1 MLIADVIEATV
12 AATGYSRLMLLG
24 QSRLRAHARPRQV
37 GMFISFRLIMTT
49 KAKIGRVWGGRD
61 HTTAHHAISTVEQ
74 LLAEGDQTVVDLV
87 AAILAKLEIDA
98 LPPTRPAVVARPL
111 LISRIAAKERELQQL
126 RADLAALDATL
137 SSGAVQ

>member
-1 MLIADVIEATV
+1 MLVADVIEATI
-12 AATGYSRLMLLG
+12 AATGYSRFTLLG

-37 GMFISFRLIMTT
+37 GMFLSFRLIMTT
-49 KAKIGRVWGGRD
+49 KAKIGRIWGGRD
-61 HTTAHHAISTVEQ
+61 HTTATHAIATVEQ
-74 LLAEGDQTVVDLV
+74 LLDEGDQTVIDLV
-87 AAILAKLEIDA
+87 SAILAKLNLEA

-137 SSGAVQ
+137 FSGAVQ